1 MARKARVV
9 VGAGCNGGPPGDTW
23 NMIECLQRAK
33 FHYKNEQEHSA
44 IAGAI
49 LMQSTEYSGPAPGVD
64 PADWAIFASE
74 YHRGLDSLINN
85 GVLVLCVTAN
95 YEDDSQG
102 TNDKRAI
109 PMVFA
114 REATSWPRGTQQAL
128 PLSKLENLVLVGA
141 VNEADGRYANYGPR
155 WSWIKLWAPGF
166 VTLPTAVSS
175 MFDPDDQYFD
185 MVTGTCG
192 SIAVTAAVMASLA
205 VAKAQKAILD
215 AAFAAGSFV
224 AWRETL
230 FGITEEL
237 SYNRVGPNVNVASD
251 NAPLAIWNGI
261 KGNAFVAGQCASDSG
276 SDSDPGNKR
285 RSYFEW
291 RKLGVRQDGGVNCAE
306 AVCPSD
312 VDGFTCPT
320 STTASST
327 ASTTASASASASPTE
342 TLAFYMSTS
351 VQGSDSSYTLT
362 AIGGED
368 LDSENTNVFCGNNKP
383 GEILDDQN
391 TADIFSYDTGTT
403 IDKTWNHGGWDFN
416 TDWVNCSAAYDA
428 TINDVADALTTLQCA
443 ASEGQNQ
450 LTFTCL
456 APGSGDFPYTKL
468 DACPVPAGFS
478 STTTVA
484 VYLAYTCTSLVIF
497 GKR

>member
-9 VGAGCNGGPPGDTW
+9 VGAGCNTGPPGDAW

-33 FHYKNEQEHSA
+33 AHYENEQENSA
-44 IAGAI
+44 VAGAI
-49 LMQSTEYSGPAPGVD
+49 LMQSTEYVLPQGVD
-64 PADWAIFASE
+64 PANWALFASE
-74 YHRGLDSLINN
+74 YHRSLDSLINN
-85 GVLVLCVTAN
+85 GVQVLSVSAD
-95 YEDDSQG
+95 YDDDSQG
-102 TNDKRAI
+102 TNDKRGI

-114 REATSWPRGTQQAL
+114 REATSWPRGTQPAL
-128 PLSKLENLVLVGA
+128 QLSKLENLVLVGA
-141 VNEADGRYANYGPR
+141 IDEWSGGYADYGPR

-175 MFDPDDQYFD
+175 ILDPTDQYFNR
-185 MVTGTCG
+185 VTGTCG
-192 SIAVTAAVMASLA
+192 SIVVTAAVMASLA
-205 VAKAQKAILD
+205 VQRAQKAILD
-215 AAFAAGSFV
+215 AAFATGSFV

-237 SYNRVGPNVNVASD
+237 SYNRLGPDVTVASD
-251 NAPLAIWNGI
+251 DAPLAIWNGI
-261 KGNAFVAGQCASDSG
+261 KGNAFVGGQCASD

-320 STTASST
+320 TTSTTASST
-327 ASTTASASASASPTE
+327 ASTTASATPTE
-342 TLAFYMSTS
+342 TLAFYMATS
-351 VQGSDSSYTLT
+351 VDGDDSSYSLT

-391 TADIFSYDTGTT
+391 TADVFSYDTGTT

-478 STTTVA
+478 STTTVT